1 MPYTAAAEKIPL
13 WFYSGEDAKIDAHT
27 KKAKMHMDTL
37 IIFLTWKPVKLF
49 HCPISRSQ
57 L

>member
-27 KKAKMHMDTL
+27 NKAKMHMDTL